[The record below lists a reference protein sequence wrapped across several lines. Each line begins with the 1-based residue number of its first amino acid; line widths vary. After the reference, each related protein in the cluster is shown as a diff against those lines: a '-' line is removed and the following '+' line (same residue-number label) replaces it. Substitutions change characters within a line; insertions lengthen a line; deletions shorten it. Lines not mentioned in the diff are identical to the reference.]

1 MMSQIARLAVV
12 AGFVAGVLVAY
23 PSNAQACLFKGACSS
38 VEDGSVVVRYEGAG
52 VPGVVGVQGSEAIEY
67 VWRLYDRCLSAA
79 ETTGYCSPTDVRECP
94 PAEPGRVV
102 GFFVVERRAVVLG
115 DYTAWQ
121 NGPNGPVRVQ
131 VEGGYEPGDFYGDW
145 VYQRE
150 DCFDVTPLNPPPSG
164 AEVLSYFQRLP
175 LPQLTTQHQ
184 PPGDGLTG
192 LPVIFYTDS
201 PTTQTFTV
209 DIRGFTVVI
218 EATAEQF
225 TWHTGDATGQITT
238 TDPGKPY
245 PDETIEHAYRSG
257 TYTAH
262 LTVTWGATFT
272 VNGSAPADVPG
283 TTTTD
288 GPPVTFDVLQARP
301 VLTNPYD

>member
-1 MMSQIARLAVV
+1 MLTDEA
-12 AGFVAGVLVAY
+12 
-23 PSNAQACLFKGACSS
+23 KGACS
-38 VEDGSVVVRYEGAG
+38 G
-52 VPGVVGVQGSEAIEY
+52 VDF
-67 VWRLYDRCLSAA
+67 RD
-79 ETTGYCSPTDVRECP
+79 CP
-94 PAEPGRVV
+94 QEPGRVIAYY
-102 GFFVVERRAVVLG
+102 VVQRRPVVRPDGTSIIGEVPGGMQPGNLLG
-115 DYTAWQ
+115 NWES
-121 NGPNGPVRVQ
+121 VR
-131 VEGGYEPGDFYGDW
+131 EGCLDI
-145 VYQRE
+145 
-150 DCFDVTPLNPPPSG
+150 TPLNPPPSG
-164 AEVLSYFQRLP
+164 EEVFSYFERLP

-225 TWHTGDATGQITT
+225 TWHTGDTTGEVVS
-238 TDPGKPY
+238 TDPGRPY
-245 PDETIEHAYRSG
+245 PDQTIEHSYRSG
-257 TYTAH
+257 TYTAY

-288 GPPVTFDVLQARP
+288 GAPVTFDVLRARA

>member
-1 MMSQIARLAVV
+1 MS
-12 AGFVAGVLVAY
+12 
-23 PSNAQACLFKGACSS
+23 
-38 VEDGSVVVRYEGAG
+38 E
-52 VPGVVGVQGSEAIEY
+52 VVGVAGQEAGQY
-67 VWRLYDRCLSAA
+67 AWRLFDRCLAAA

-102 GFFVVERRAVVLG
+102 GYFVVERRPIVPSEGPAVE
-115 DYTAWQ
+115 
-121 NGPNGPVRVQ
+121 PVPAGFQ
-131 VEGGYEPGDFYGDW
+131 PGDPIGDW
-145 VYQRE
+145 TVYRE
-150 DCFDVTPLNPPPSG
+150 GCFDITPLNPPPSG
-164 AEVLSYFQRLP
+164 AEVFSYFERLP

-184 PPGDGLTG
+184 PPGNGLSG

-218 EATAEQF
+218 EAAAEQF
-225 TWHTGDATGQITT
+225 TWHTGDATGQLVTT
-238 TDPGKPY
+238 NPGAPY
-245 PDETIEHAYRSG
+245 PGQTIEHSYRSG

-272 VNGSAPADVPG
+272 VNGSAEAEVPG

>member
-1 MMSQIARLAVV
+1 MLALLCGESATVLACSFDDCGNTDVGDGAVDVGYSGPGVGELV
-12 AGFVAGVLVAY
+12 AGG
-23 PSNAQACLFKGACSS
+23 P
-38 VEDGSVVVRYEGAG
+38 EGIANY
-52 VPGVVGVQGSEAIEY
+52 A
-67 VWRLYDRCLSAA
+67 WRLRHLCALSD
-79 ETTGYCSPTDVRECP
+79 ERQGGCSAMDFRECP
-94 PAEPGRVV
+94 QEPGRVV
-102 GFFVVERRAVVLG
+102 QYLVVQQRRLVRADGTVVPL
-115 DYTAWQ
+115 A
-121 NGPNGPVRVQ
+121 NGTPVPVPA
-131 VEGGYEPGDFYGDW
+131 GLEPGDPVGDW
-145 VYQRE
+145 I
-150 DCFDVTPLNPPPSG
+150 DVRQGCLDITPLNPPPSG
-164 AEVLSYFQRLP
+164 AEVFAYFTRLP
-175 LPQLTTQHQ
+175 LPQLATRHQ

-238 TDPGKPY
+238 TDPGAPY
-245 PDETIEHAYRSG
+245 PDHTIEHSYRSG
-257 TYTAH
+257 TYTAS

-272 VNGSAPADVPG
+272 VDGSAEADVPG

-288 GPPVTFDVLQARP
+288 GPPVTFDVLQART

>member
-1 MMSQIARLAVV
+1 
-12 AGFVAGVLVAY
+12 
-23 PSNAQACLFKGACSS
+23 
-38 VEDGSVVVRYEGAG
+38 
-52 VPGVVGVQGSEAIEY
+52 
-67 VWRLYDRCLSAA
+67 
-79 ETTGYCSPTDVRECP
+79 
-94 PAEPGRVV
+94 
-102 GFFVVERRAVVLG
+102 
-115 DYTAWQ
+115 
-121 NGPNGPVRVQ
+121 
-131 VEGGYEPGDFYGDW
+131 
-145 VYQRE
+145 
-150 DCFDVTPLNPPPSG
+150 LNPPPSG
-164 AEVLSYFQRLP
+164 AEVFSYFRRLP

-184 PPGDGLTG
+184 PPGNGLTG

-209 DIRGFTVVI
+209 DIRGFSVVI

-225 TWHTGDATGQITT
+225 TWHTGDATGQIIS
-238 TDPGKPY
+238 TDPGRPY
-245 PDETIEHAYRSG
+245 PDQTIEHSYRSG